1 MSLGLEASYACGDV
15 TPRRLPSQENAN
27 ESARNSVRSSRVDD
41 DVDISRN
48 TSTKTEIDNDLL
60 VAAMRQGLPLAKTV
74 ITIRWNIVLP
84 VRVFLVAM
92 AFNTVLLQILR
103 TVLDF
108 LLTTA
113 SELTGLTVDV
123 MEPWSMIRL
132 VFEILMPTMRS
143 VAHTVTCLLYTS
155 PSPRDKRQSRM
166 PSSA

>member
-1 MSLGLEASYACGDV
+1 M
-15 TPRRLPSQENAN
+15 
-27 ESARNSVRSSRVDD
+27 
-41 DVDISRN
+41 
-48 TSTKTEIDNDLL
+48 
-60 VAAMRQGLPLAKTV
+60 

-84 VRVFLVAM
+84 IRVFLVTM

-143 VAHTVTCLLYTS
+143 VAHTVTCIVIWNISVIANIRAFDLHLLPPILILVMVRNNEIRHHRELMFPLYPLVSEHLLQDFVEFTTS
-155 PSPRDKRQSRM
+155 TSRAC
-166 PSSA
+166 SSDGFPNSWVS